1 MKKTLNQLEEL
12 LLKNKTNVSHLP
24 AVKPT
29 IRIDLSDGGSFFID
43 LKTCRVTEQS
53 DADPDCTIRF
63 ESAALLDEII
73 ADPRR
78 TWALASNGR
87 IQASERFAA
96 LILAES
102 LFPGALKSSFTARQY
117 KALFPHLLP
126 NEYTGL
132 TTEEFFGKV
141 VPKKLKQNPKLLST
155 VVAAYQ
161 FDIEGAGTWTI
172 DMTGTTGQVYSGPAK
187 AKGNIISTD
196 RGTFEEVLNDDAK
209 AWLYFN
215 SGRIAVTNACR
226 ASQVVNAIWPGAFA
240 KGMPAP
246 LYASLFPNELGEPSD
261 SEYNHTTG
269 KYTTYVKG
277 KDNKLVPI
285 TYSQMGD
292 LAIYEGDIILGTME
306 DMKRIKESIE
316 QASPDATLIPE
327 GIQIIDWGNPAK
339 YIWPN
344 GVIYYEDD
352 PSLTKEAKKRLQDA
366 MNHWV
371 AKTKITFQPK
381 GSNPNYVKIKDGTG
395 CSSAI
400 GMQGN
405 EQIITLNKQCDLG
418 AVIHEIG
425 HTAGLFHEQSRHDR
439 DSYVTIMWD
448 QIIDN
453 MKYNFEIPSPLISK
467 DIVAYDYD
475 SIMHYG
481 AFAFAKGALP
491 TIVPKESGVTIGQRN
506 GLSQDDIAAIASMY
520 GAKMVPSRQVEQES
534 LVTG

>member
-1 MKKTLNQLEEL
+1 MKHLEEL
-12 LLKNKTNVSHLP
+12 LVRNKPYIGHLP
-24 AVKPT
+24 AIKPT
-29 IRIDLSDGGSFFID
+29 IRIDITDSGSFFID
-43 LKTCRVTEQS
+43 LKTNRVTEQS
-53 DADPDCTIRF
+53 DADTDCTIRF
-63 ESAALLDEII
+63 ASKEIFEESI
-73 ADPRR
+73 ADPGKAW
-78 TWALASNGR
+78 TLANNGS

-96 LILAES
+96 LMLAES
-102 LFPGALKSSFTARQY
+102 LFPGALKNSFTARQY
-117 KALFPHLLP
+117 KSLFPHLLP
-126 NEYTGL
+126 NEYSGM
-132 TTEEFFGKV
+132 TTEEFFEKV
-141 VPKKLKQNPKLLST
+141 VPRKLKDDPKLLST

-161 FDIEGAGTWTI
+161 FDIDGAGTWTI
-172 DMTGTTGQVYSGPAK
+172 DMTGVPGQVYNGPAK
-187 AKGNIISTD
+187 AKGSIISTD
-196 RGTFEEVLNDDAK
+196 RATFEEVLNDDSK
-209 AWLYFN
+209 AWLHFN
-215 SGRIAVTNACR
+215 SGRVTVTNACR

-246 LYASLFPNELGEPSD
+246 LYASLFPNALGEPSD
-261 SEYNHTTG
+261 SEYNRTTG

-277 KDNKLVPI
+277 KEDKVVPI

-306 DMKRIKESIE
+306 EMEHIKNSIE
-316 QASPDATLIPE
+316 AASPDASMIPE
-327 GIQIIDWGNPAK
+327 GIQIIDWGNPTK

-371 AKTKITFQPK
+371 SKTNITFQPK
-381 GSNPNYVKIKDGTG
+381 GSYPNYVKIKDGPG
-395 CSSAI
+395 CSSAVGMRGI
-400 GMQGN
+400 G
-405 EQIITLNKQCDLG
+405 EQTITLNKQCDLG

-448 QIIDN
+448 QIIED
-453 MKYNFEIPSPLISK
+453 KKFNFDIPDSSISK
-467 DIVAYDYD
+467 DTIAYDYD

-506 GLSQDDIAAIASMY
+506 GLSQDDIAAIAAMY
-520 GAKMVPSRQVEQES
+520 GSKMVTTRQAEKET
-534 LVTG
+534 LVTS